1 MSQEEKLKIFKQS
14 MNSKEQIWTEEIK
27 AKNSIFSV
35 NFREVW
41 HYRDLLFMLVKKDYV
56 TFYKQTIL
64 GPIWFFVQ
72 PILTTLIY
80 VLLFGQIAKL
90 STGGVPQIAFY
101 LSGITIWNYF
111 SETLTK
117 TSTVFKDNAAVMGK
131 VYFPRLIMPLS
142 IVVSG
147 LMKFAIQF
155 GLFICVVLYFTFVKQ
170 QIQPNL
176 WIIAT
181 PLLII
186 LMASFSLGLGMIFSS
201 LTTKY
206 KDLVFLLTFGIQLF
220 MYATP
225 VVYMTESIPV
235 SYKWIIEVNPL
246 TAIFECFRYG
256 FLGTGTFN
264 PFSLVYSTVITLV
277 ILIIGVVIF
286 NKVEKSFMDTV

>member
-1 MSQEEKLKIFKQS
+1 MSNSKQS
-14 MNSKEQIWTEEIK
+14 WTEEIK
-27 AKNSIFSV
+27 AQDSLLAINLNEI
-35 NFREVW
+35 W
-41 HYRDLLFMLVKKDYV
+41 QYRDLLLMLVKRDYV

-72 PILTTLIY
+72 PVLTTIIY

-90 STGGVPQIAFY
+90 STDGTPQLAFY
-101 LSGITIWNYF
+101 LAGITIWNYF
-111 SETLTK
+111 SEALTK
-117 TSTVFKDNAAVMGK
+117 TSTVFRDNAAVMGK

-155 GLFICVVLYFTFVKQ
+155 GLFLLVVLYYTFIEKT
-170 QIQPNL
+170 IQPNL
-176 WIIAT
+176 WVLAL
-181 PLLII
+181 PLLVL
-186 LMASFSLGLGMIFSS
+186 LMALFSLGLGMIFSS

-225 VVYMTESIPV
+225 VVYSMSSIPDA
-235 SYKWIIEVNPL
+235 YKWVVAINPL
-246 TAIFECFRYG
+246 TAIFECFRFG
-256 FLGTGTFN
+256 FLGSGSFN
-264 PFSLVYSTVITLV
+264 PLDLWISICATIVTL
-277 ILIIGVVIF
+277 IAGVVIF

>member
-1 MSQEEKLKIFKQS
+1 MSNTTQEQEWES
-14 MNSKEQIWTEEIK
+14 EIK
-27 AKNSIFSV
+27 SEDSLFSI
-35 NFREVW
+35 NFGEVW
-41 HYRDLLFMLVKKDYV
+41 QYRDLLMMLVKKDYI

-90 STGGVPQIAFY
+90 STDGIPQIAFY

-111 SETLTK
+111 SESLTK

-142 IVVSG
+142 IIVSG
-147 LMKFAIQF
+147 LMKFGIQF
-155 GLFICVVLYFTFVKQ
+155 ALLIAVVLYYTFVEVT
-170 QIQPNL
+170 IHPNL
-176 WIIAT
+176 WVLAT
-181 PLLII
+181 PYLLL
-186 LMASFSLGLGMIFSS
+186 LMAALSLGLGMIFSS

-225 VVYMTESIPV
+225 VVYSITSIPEKYRWLV
-235 SYKWIIEVNPL
+235 IANPL
-246 TAIFECFRYG
+246 TGIFECFRYG
-256 FLGTGTFN
+256 FLGAGSFN
-264 PFSLVYSTVITLV
+264 PSSLIMSSIVTAI
-277 ILIIGVVIF
+277 ILGIGVVIF
-286 NKVEKSFMDTV
+286 NKVEKNFMDTV